1 MSIIKPMKNNFPY
14 QAEQI
19 TVTKDMCDHNDHM
32 NVAYYY
38 QAFDLGYTPM
48 YFNQMGF
55 SDAYFKSGFSTFTLE
70 DNIRY
75 LKEFRLGE
83 PMQPAFCLYNVN
95 NKLVHIVGGLYDKE
109 DALCAIFE
117 TVLGHIDM
125 NKRQT
130 TNFSDTRL
138 KTLIDLKNEH
148 ANDFTI
154 SFELKLKI
162 KDLA

>member
-1 MSIIKPMKNNFPY
+1 MKNNFPY

-48 YFNQMGF
+48 YFNEMGF
-55 SDAYFKSGFSTFTLE
+55 SDAYFKTGFSSFTLE

-75 LKEFRLGE
+75 LKEFRLGD
-83 PMQPAFCLYNVN
+83 PMQPAFSLYNVN

-125 NKRQT
+125 N
-130 TNFSDTRL
+130 
-138 KTLIDLKNEH
+138 
-148 ANDFTI
+148 
-154 SFELKLKI
+154 
-162 KDLA
+162 

>member
-1 MSIIKPMKNNFPY
+1 
-14 QAEQI
+14 
-19 TVTKDMCDHNDHM
+19 
-32 NVAYYY
+32 
-38 QAFDLGYTPM
+38 
-48 YFNQMGF
+48 MGF

-75 LKEFRLGE
+75 LKEFRLGD
-83 PMQPAFCLYNVN
+83 PMQPAFSLYNVN

-130 TNFSDTRL
+130 TNFSDSRL

-148 ANDFTI
+148 ANSFKLP
-154 SFELKLKI
+154 FELKLKI
-162 KDLA
+162 KDLV